1 MSVTCL
7 SLIENGV
14 ASLSD
19 KGTYLIDI
27 LCHNTNASKSSC
39 LISPAHK
46 SSSGVISFTENSEFY
61 NDLPFLTMISYPQ
74 GHNVAM
80 GVYVCAGVIYIVCV
94 CVYRDFI
101 YIYSVCRVIY
111 MYIVYVYRDVCI
123 HSVCKGN
130 I

>member
-1 MSVTCL
+1 MSVMCL

-27 LCHNTNASKSSC
+27 LCHNTNASKNSC

-80 GVYVCAGVIYIVCV
+80 GVHVCAGVIYIVCV
-94 CVYRDFI
+94 F
-101 YIYSVCRVIY
+101 VCTGILY
-111 MYIVYVYRDVCI
+111 TYIVCV
-123 HSVCKGN
+123 
-130 I
+130 